1 MAKFNKPLKSIEVR
15 TRLGETFNASDTI
28 DKPIA
33 SWAYDEFIKG
43 EKMHIFNDPKNYV
56 PYEAVD
62 YLVLT
67 KSTEEY
73 EQEDAYCD
81 DGASSNKAC
90 EGEACS
96 MALKC

>member
-1 MAKFNKPLKSIEVR
+1 MAKFNKPLKSIEVH

-43 EKMHIFNDPKNYV
+43 EKMHIFNDPQNYI

-67 KSTEEY
+67 KSTAEVDRK
-73 EQEDAYCD
+73 DAYCESGTAIVGRGKVCES
-81 DGASSNKAC
+81 GAGC
-90 EGEACS
+90 
-96 MALKC
+96 